1 MDSLHYFLLTFKI
14 IIKIVTKKP
23 TRGVLVFSGARG
35 GNRTRVT
42 SLEGWGNEPLY
53 DTRALKRTRGL

>member
-1 MDSLHYFLLTFKI
+1 MINF
-14 IIKIVTKKP
+14 IV
-23 TRGVLVFSGARG
+23 RGARG

-53 DTRALKRTRGL
+53 DTRVREQTNFRNILAAVNFFW

>member
-1 MDSLHYFLLTFKI
+1 MTS
-14 IIKIVTKKP
+14 V
-23 TRGVLVFSGARG
+23 SGARD

-53 DTRALKRTRGL
+53 DTRLTEEREDFRKISKRVNYFR